1 MRAITIEEILVH
13 IERFENSLTV
23 FFDKIHDETHDEGAR
38 LLTDYIAR
46 HRHRTLAAL
55 DKCPHEMVDHIKKLP
70 LQYQPDIPG
79 EHTFKEIKLPQDATP
94 LEILEAAIAFDECMV
109 QMYKQIAGQPVAHE
123 IKDLFENLSVYEGA
137 DEIDLKK
144 IRQMFLR

>member
-1 MRAITIEEILVH
+1 MRAITIKEILEH
-13 IERFENSLTV
+13 IETFENSLTI
-23 FFDKIHDETHDEGAR
+23 FFENIHDKTHDEGAR

-55 DKCPHEMVDHIKKLP
+55 DKCPHEVIDRIKKLP

-79 EHTFKEIKLPQDATP
+79 KHCFKEIKLSQDATP

-109 QMYKQIAGQPVAHE
+109 QMYKQIASQPVAHE
-123 IKDLFENLSVYEGA
+123 IKDLFENLSVYEEA

-144 IRQMFLR
+144 IRQMFSR

>member
-1 MRAITIEEILVH
+1 MLAITIEEILGH
-13 IERFENSLTV
+13 IESFENSLTK
-23 FFDKIHDETHDEGAR
+23 FFERIHDETHDEGAR

-55 DKCPHEMVDHIKKLP
+55 DKCPHEVIDRIKKLP

-79 EHTFKEIKLPQDATP
+79 EHCFKEIKLPPDASP
-94 LEILEAAIAFDECMV
+94 LEILEAAIAFDQCLV
-109 QMYKQIAGQPVAHE
+109 QMYKQIASQPLAHE
-123 IKDLFENLSVYEGA
+123 IKDLFENLSIYEEA

-144 IRQMFLR
+144 IRQMFSK